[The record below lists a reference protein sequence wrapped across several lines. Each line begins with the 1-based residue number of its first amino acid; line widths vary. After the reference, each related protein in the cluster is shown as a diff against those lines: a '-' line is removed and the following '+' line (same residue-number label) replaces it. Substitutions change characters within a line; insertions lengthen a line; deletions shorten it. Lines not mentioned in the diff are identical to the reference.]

1 MCQIG
6 QQWPI
11 TQQLFVPVIAQM
23 DILTNKLKQIEKT
36 LKDSDYQNTTDASS
50 ELTEFIDE
58 LAKKKQVIDKLRLGQ
73 SDKLMKSAEDFEAS
87 LEQT

>member
-1 MCQIG
+1 
-6 QQWPI
+6 
-11 TQQLFVPVIAQM
+11 M